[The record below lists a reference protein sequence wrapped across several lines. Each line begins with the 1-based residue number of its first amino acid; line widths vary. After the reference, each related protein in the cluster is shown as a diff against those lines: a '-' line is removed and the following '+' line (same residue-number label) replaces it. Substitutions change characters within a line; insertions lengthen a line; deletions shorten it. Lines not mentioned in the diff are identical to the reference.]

1 MNFFDDIKLEKK
13 FNLITANFYKEL
25 DSCPSRVKL
34 SDFILK
40 SFNYSN
46 VNNLKIDSLFEVS
59 QTFIDQVVC
68 TKSGLFKKIQ
78 FLYENK
84 KFDLGY
90 INSLIDDN
98 RISSIVNIN
107 YDNSFCEN
115 PKAIKISP
123 FDKTS
128 FTVGKSKIYKP
139 LGDLVTADTCVIT
152 KQDFRKLKVLPFYKN
167 YFDGI
172 RYELKL
178 RKNIILAFDIE
189 DSDFFEILD
198 FIFGDYPES
207 LNDIYMVVKNTI
219 TDNKILNFIKKYNI
233 QILKYDSLEFLEKL
247 ETSLN
252 IDPEILEENKKEVME
267 ELREEVQFS
276 LFEQPI
282 NENVIVEEKN
292 ENEKVE
298 EISQTTS
305 EEKTNEN
312 KVEEINEE
320 EKEEIQEIKENN
332 SLENIEEDNKET
344 IIEEIS
350 NETEIETVNTFKLT
364 EDRFAELK
372 EKLNKIAKSIEGFK
386 EVSEFV
392 ETVKSED
399 TPCEEEKNE
408 KVTEEIENN
417 SNDIETLEVVKNIE
431 DPKLEEVENISDV
444 TENIEENKIE
454 EVENIEDTSNEK
466 IVEEI
471 IETETS
477 IETKNEE
484 VVENIENTPCEED
497 LSIEPIEEMKENNI
511 IEENISEVEDKSN
524 KEIIEEVKE
533 EVIETTPIEIVEDK
547 KDENICETI
556 EEIIPKELTLEKNEF
571 KLETALEQKYSSSGL
586 NSFPIFASNIPEDID
601 LSEVEIVGS
610 AEMKIGEHTNSSF
623 MRILS
628 TKDKSTSL
636 LEIKSREL
644 RLRFSIIYDTPGMF
658 KVTSDYLH
666 YEISTNTTHGR
677 AIVVLEMLESLF
689 GGTPMEFSFK
699 NLSGQISLNNPT
711 ELIKIKSALNL
722 FRLAKTAGIKIQM
735 NKLEN
740 IQEIFYKLN
749 LEVLLQDKNY
759 STWCNYET
767 DRKDINIGDKLTF
780 RRVFSIDKKNIE
792 EVIVLKKPVAEKDIV
807 DNKII
812 GKSKVCTVYLRKI
825 RGEF

>member
-13 FNLITANFYKEL
+13 FNLIMANFYKEL

-252 IDPEILEENKKEVME
+252 IDPEILEENKKEVIK

-282 NENVIVEEKN
+282 NENVVAEEKN
-292 ENEKVE
+292 EDEKVE
-298 EISQTTS
+298 EVSQNI
-305 EEKTNEN
+305 EDEKTTE
-312 KVEEINEE
+312 
-320 EKEEIQEIKENN
+320 EEIQEIKEDS
-332 SLENIEEDNKET
+332 SLENIEINNNENT
-344 IIEEIS
+344 IEETS
-350 NETEIETVNTFKLT
+350 NETEIETVNTFKST
-364 EDRFAELK
+364 ENRFAELK

-408 KVTEEIENN
+408 EVTEEIENN
-417 SNDIETLEVVKNIE
+417 SSDIETLEVVENIE
-431 DPKLEEVENISDV
+431 EDKKEEIENISNI

-497 LSIEPIEEMKENNI
+497 LSIEPIEEIK
-511 IEENISEVEDKSN
+511 ENISEVEDNSD

-533 EVIETTPIEIVEDK
+533 EVIETTPTEIVEDK
-547 KDENICETI
+547 KDENICETV

-666 YEISTNTTHGR
+666 YEISTSTTHGR

>member
-46 VNNLKIDSLFEVS
+46 INNLKIDSLFEVS

-207 LNDIYMVVKNTI
+207 LNDIYMVFKNTI

-247 ETSLN
+247 ETFLN

-282 NENVIVEEKN
+282 NENVVTEEKN
-292 ENEKVE
+292 EDEKVE
-298 EISQTTS
+298 EISQNI
-305 EEKTNEN
+305 EDEKTT
-312 KVEEINEE
+312 EE
-320 EKEEIQEIKENN
+320 EKEEIQEIKEDN
-332 SLENIEEDNKET
+332 SLENTVEDNKEA
-344 IIEEIS
+344 IIEES
-350 NETEIETVNTFKLT
+350 SPKTEIETVNTFKST

-399 TPCEEEKNE
+399 IPCEEEKNKEVAE
-408 KVTEEIENN
+408 KIENN

-497 LSIEPIEEMKENNI
+497 LSIEPIEEIK
-511 IEENISEVEDKSN
+511 ENISEVEDNSD
-524 KEIIEEVKE
+524 KEIIEEVKDE
-533 EVIETTPIEIVEDK
+533 IIETTPIEIVEDK

-610 AEMKIGEHTNSSF
+610 AEMKIGEHINSSF

-666 YEISTNTTHGR
+666 YEISTSTTHGR

-792 EVIVLKKPVAEKDIV
+792 EVIVLKKPVSEKDIV

>member
-267 ELREEVQFS
+267 ELREEIQFS

-282 NENVIVEEKN
+282 NENVVAEEKN
-292 ENEKVE
+292 EDEKVE
-298 EISQTTS
+298 EVSQNI
-305 EEKTNEN
+305 EDEKTTE
-312 KVEEINEE
+312 
-320 EKEEIQEIKENN
+320 EEIQEIKEDS
-332 SLENIEEDNKET
+332 SLENIEINNNENT
-344 IIEEIS
+344 IEETS
-350 NETEIETVNTFKLT
+350 NETEIETVNTFKST
-364 EDRFAELK
+364 ENRFAELK

-408 KVTEEIENN
+408 KVTEEIEDN

-497 LSIEPIEEMKENNI
+497 LSIEPIEEIK
-511 IEENISEVEDKSN
+511 ENISEVEDNSD

-533 EVIETTPIEIVEDK
+533 EVIETTPTEIVEDK
-547 KDENICETI
+547 KDENICETV

-666 YEISTNTTHGR
+666 YEISTSTTHGR

-749 LEVLLQDKNY
+749 LEILLQDKNY

>member
-282 NENVIVEEKN
+282 NENVVAEEKN
-292 ENEKVE
+292 EDEKVE
-298 EISQTTS
+298 EVNQNI
-305 EEKTNEN
+305 EDEKTTE
-312 KVEEINEE
+312 EE
-320 EKEEIQEIKENN
+320 EKEEVQEIKEDS
-332 SLENIEEDNKET
+332 SLENIEINNNENT
-344 IIEEIS
+344 IEETS
-350 NETEIETVNTFKLT
+350 NETEIETVNTFKST
-364 EDRFAELK
+364 ENRFAELK

-431 DPKLEEVENISDV
+431 DPKLEEVENIS
-444 TENIEENKIE
+444 
-454 EVENIEDTSNEK
+454 NEK
-466 IVEEI
+466 IAEEI
-471 IETETS
+471 
-477 IETKNEE
+477 
-484 VVENIENTPCEED
+484 
-497 LSIEPIEEMKENNI
+497 KE
-511 IEENISEVEDKSN
+511 K
-524 KEIIEEVKE
+524 
-533 EVIETTPIEIVEDK
+533 VIETTPTEIVEDK
-547 KDENICETI
+547 KDENICETV

-666 YEISTNTTHGR
+666 YEISTSTTHGR

-792 EVIVLKKPVAEKDIV
+792 EVIVLKKPVSEKDIV
-807 DNKII
+807 DDKII

>member
-207 LNDIYMVVKNTI
+207 LNDIYIVVKNTI

-282 NENVIVEEKN
+282 NENVVAEEKN
-292 ENEKVE
+292 EDEKVE
-298 EISQTTS
+298 EVSQNI
-305 EEKTNEN
+305 EDEKTDED
-312 KVEEINEE
+312 KIEKINEE
-320 EKEEIQEIKENN
+320 EKEEIQEIKEDN
-332 SLENIEEDNKET
+332 SLENIEINNNENT
-344 IIEEIS
+344 IEETS
-350 NETEIETVNTFKLT
+350 NETEIETVNTFKST

-408 KVTEEIENN
+408 EVTEEIKNN
-417 SNDIETLEVVKNIE
+417 SSDIETLEVVENIE
-431 DPKLEEVENISDV
+431 EDKKEEIENISNI

-454 EVENIEDTSNEK
+454 EVEDIENISNEK

-471 IETETS
+471 
-477 IETKNEE
+477 KDEE
-484 VVENIENTPCEED
+484 VVENIENTPCEET
-497 LSIEPIEEMKENNI
+497 LSIEPIEEVKENK
-511 IEENISEVEDKSN
+511 EENISKVEDKSN

-547 KDENICETI
+547 KDKNICETI

-601 LSEVEIVGS
+601 LSEVEVVGS
-610 AEMKIGEHTNSSF
+610 AEMKIGEHINSSF

-666 YEISTNTTHGR
+666 YEISTSTTHGR

-749 LEVLLQDKNY
+749 LEILLQDKNY

>member
-207 LNDIYMVVKNTI
+207 LNDIYIVVKNTI

-282 NENVIVEEKN
+282 NENVVAEEKS
-292 ENEKVE
+292 EDEKVE
-298 EISQTTS
+298 EVSQNI
-305 EEKTNEN
+305 ED
-312 KVEEINEE
+312 
-320 EKEEIQEIKENN
+320 EKEEIQEIKEDN
-332 SLENIEEDNKET
+332 SLENTVEDSEET
-344 IIEEIS
+344 IIEETY
-350 NETEIETVNTFKLT
+350 NETEIETVNTFKST

-399 TPCEEEKNE
+399 IPCEEEKNE

-417 SNDIETLEVVKNIE
+417 SNDIETLKVIKNIE

-497 LSIEPIEEMKENNI
+497 LSIEPIEEIK
-511 IEENISEVEDKSN
+511 ENISEVEDNSD

-533 EVIETTPIEIVEDK
+533 EVIETTPTEIVEDK
-547 KDENICETI
+547 KDENICETV

-666 YEISTNTTHGR
+666 YEISTSTTHGR

>member
-1 MNFFDDIKLEKK
+1 
-13 FNLITANFYKEL
+13 
-25 DSCPSRVKL
+25 
-34 SDFILK
+34 
-40 SFNYSN
+40 
-46 VNNLKIDSLFEVS
+46 
-59 QTFIDQVVC
+59 
-68 TKSGLFKKIQ
+68 
-78 FLYENK
+78 
-84 KFDLGY
+84 
-90 INSLIDDN
+90 
-98 RISSIVNIN
+98 
-107 YDNSFCEN
+107 
-115 PKAIKISP
+115 
-123 FDKTS
+123 
-128 FTVGKSKIYKP
+128 
-139 LGDLVTADTCVIT
+139 
-152 KQDFRKLKVLPFYKN
+152 
-167 YFDGI
+167 
-172 RYELKL
+172 
-178 RKNIILAFDIE
+178 
-189 DSDFFEILD
+189 
-198 FIFGDYPES
+198 
-207 LNDIYMVVKNTI
+207 
-219 TDNKILNFIKKYNI
+219 
-233 QILKYDSLEFLEKL
+233 
-247 ETSLN
+247 
-252 IDPEILEENKKEVME
+252 ME

-282 NENVIVEEKN
+282 NENVVAEEKN
-292 ENEKVE
+292 EDEKVE
-298 EISQTTS
+298 EVSQNI
-305 EEKTNEN
+305 EDEKTD
-312 KVEEINEE
+312 EE
-320 EKEEIQEIKENN
+320 EKEEIQKIKEDS
-332 SLENIEEDNKET
+332 SLENTVEDNKET
-344 IIEEIS
+344 IIEETS
-350 NETEIETVNTFKLT
+350 NETEIETVNTFKST

-386 EVSEFV
+386 EVSEFI
-392 ETVKSED
+392 ETVKPED
-399 TPCEEEKNE
+399 IPCEEEKNE

-431 DPKLEEVENISDV
+431 APKLDEVENISDV
-444 TENIEENKIE
+444 TENIEKNKIE
-454 EVENIEDTSNEK
+454 EVENIEDNSNEK

-471 IETETS
+471 KEEIIETETS
-477 IETKNEE
+477 TENKDEE
-484 VVENIENTPCEED
+484 AVENIENTPCEED
-497 LSIEPIEEMKENNI
+497 LSIETIEEIK
-511 IEENISEVEDKSN
+511 ENISEVEDNSD

-547 KDENICETI
+547 KDENVCETV

-666 YEISTNTTHGR
+666 YEISTSTTHGR

>member
-267 ELREEVQFS
+267 ELREEIQFS

-282 NENVIVEEKN
+282 NENVVAEEKN
-292 ENEKVE
+292 EDEKVE
-298 EISQTTS
+298 EVSQNI
-305 EEKTNEN
+305 EDEKTTE
-312 KVEEINEE
+312 EE
-320 EKEEIQEIKENN
+320 EKEEVQEIKEDS
-332 SLENIEEDNKET
+332 SLENIEINNNENT
-344 IIEEIS
+344 IEETS
-350 NETEIETVNTFKLT
+350 NETEIETVNTFKST
-364 EDRFAELK
+364 ENRFAELK

-497 LSIEPIEEMKENNI
+497 LSIEPIEEIK
-511 IEENISEVEDKSN
+511 ENISEVEDNSD

-533 EVIETTPIEIVEDK
+533 EVIETTPTEIVEDK
-547 KDENICETI
+547 KDENICETV

-601 LSEVEIVGS
+601 LSEVEVVGS
-610 AEMKIGEHTNSSF
+610 AEMKIEEHINSSF

-666 YEISTNTTHGR
+666 YEISTSTTHGR

-792 EVIVLKKPVAEKDIV
+792 EVIVLKKPISEKDIV
-807 DNKII
+807 DDKII

>member
-13 FNLITANFYKEL
+13 FNLIMANFYKEL

-267 ELREEVQFS
+267 ELREEIQFS

-282 NENVIVEEKN
+282 NENVVAEEKN
-292 ENEKVE
+292 EDEKVE
-298 EISQTTS
+298 EVSQNI
-305 EEKTNEN
+305 EDEKTTE
-312 KVEEINEE
+312 
-320 EKEEIQEIKENN
+320 EEIQEIKEDS
-332 SLENIEEDNKET
+332 SLENIEINNNENT
-344 IIEEIS
+344 IEETS
-350 NETEIETVNTFKLT
+350 NETEIETVNTFKST
-364 EDRFAELK
+364 ENRFAELK

-392 ETVKSED
+392 GTVKSED

-408 KVTEEIENN
+408 EVTEEIENN
-417 SNDIETLEVVKNIE
+417 SSDIETLEVVENIE
-431 DPKLEEVENISDV
+431 EDKKEEIENISNI

-477 IETKNEE
+477 IENKDKEI
-484 VVENIENTPCEED
+484 VENIENTPCEET
-497 LSIEPIEEMKENNI
+497 LSIEPIEEIK
-511 IEENISEVEDKSN
+511 ENISEVEDNSD

-533 EVIETTPIEIVEDK
+533 EVIETTPTEIVEDK
-547 KDENICETI
+547 KDENICETV

-610 AEMKIGEHTNSSF
+610 AEMKIGEHINSSF

-666 YEISTNTTHGR
+666 YEISTSTTHGR

-792 EVIVLKKPVAEKDIV
+792 EVIVLKKPISEKDIV
-807 DNKII
+807 DDKII

>member
-90 INSLIDDN
+90 INSLIDDS

-282 NENVIVEEKN
+282 NENIVEEKS
-292 ENEKVE
+292 EDEKVE
-298 EISQTTS
+298 EIRQNI
-305 EEKTNEN
+305 EDEKTD
-312 KVEEINEE
+312 EE
-320 EKEEIQEIKENN
+320 EKEEIQEIKEDN
-332 SLENIEEDNKET
+332 SLENTVEDSEET
-344 IIEEIS
+344 IIEETY
-350 NETEIETVNTFKLT
+350 NETEIETVNTFKST

-399 TPCEEEKNE
+399 TPYEVE
-408 KVTEEIENN
+408 KVEEVTNEIENN
-417 SNDIETLEVVKNIE
+417 SNDIEILEVVENIE
-431 DPKLEEVENISDV
+431 EPKLDEVENISDV
-444 TENIEENKIE
+444 TKNTEENKVEKVEDI
-454 EVENIEDTSNEK
+454 ENISNEK

-471 IETETS
+471 
-477 IETKNEE
+477 KDEE
-484 VVENIENTPCEED
+484 VVENIENTPCEET
-497 LSIEPIEEMKENNI
+497 LSIESIEEI
-511 IEENISEVEDKSN
+511 RENISEVEDNSD
-524 KEIIEEVKE
+524 KEIIEEIKE

-547 KDENICETI
+547 KDENVCETV
-556 EEIIPKELTLEKNEF
+556 EEVIPKELTLEKNEF

-601 LSEVEIVGS
+601 LSEVEVVGS
-610 AEMKIGEHTNSSF
+610 AEMKIGEHINSSF

-666 YEISTNTTHGR
+666 YEISTSTTHGR

>member
-267 ELREEVQFS
+267 ELREEIQFS

-282 NENVIVEEKN
+282 NEDVIEEKS
-292 ENEKVE
+292 EDEKKEEEKIE
-298 EISQTTS
+298 EISQNI
-305 EEKTNEN
+305 EDEKTT
-312 KVEEINEE
+312 EE
-320 EKEEIQEIKENN
+320 EKEEIQEIKEDN
-332 SLENIEEDNKET
+332 SLENIEEDNEET
-344 IIEEIS
+344 IIEES
-350 NETEIETVNTFKLT
+350 SPKTEIETVNTFKST

-399 TPCEEEKNE
+399 IPCEEEKNE
-408 KVTEEIENN
+408 EVTEEIKNN
-417 SNDIETLEVVKNIE
+417 SSDIETLEVVENIE
-431 DPKLEEVENISDV
+431 EDKKEEIENISNI

-454 EVENIEDTSNEK
+454 EVEDIENISNEK

-471 IETETS
+471 
-477 IETKNEE
+477 KDEE

-497 LSIEPIEEMKENNI
+497 LSIEPIEEIK
-511 IEENISEVEDKSN
+511 ENISEVEDNSD

-547 KDENICETI
+547 KDENICETV

-666 YEISTNTTHGR
+666 YEISTSTTHGR

>member
-207 LNDIYMVVKNTI
+207 LNDIYMVFKNTI

-247 ETSLN
+247 ETFLN

-282 NENVIVEEKN
+282 NENVVTEEKN
-292 ENEKVE
+292 EDEKVE
-298 EISQTTS
+298 EISQNI
-305 EEKTNEN
+305 EDEKTT
-312 KVEEINEE
+312 EE
-320 EKEEIQEIKENN
+320 EKEEIQEIKEDN
-332 SLENIEEDNKET
+332 SLENTVEDNKEA
-344 IIEEIS
+344 IIEES
-350 NETEIETVNTFKLT
+350 SPKTEIETVNTFKST

-399 TPCEEEKNE
+399 IPCEEEKNKEVAE
-408 KVTEEIENN
+408 KIENN

-497 LSIEPIEEMKENNI
+497 LSIEPIEEIK
-511 IEENISEVEDKSN
+511 ENISEVEDNSD

-533 EVIETTPIEIVEDK
+533 EVIETTPTEIVEDK
-547 KDENICETI
+547 KDENICETV

-666 YEISTNTTHGR
+666 YEISTSTTHGR

-792 EVIVLKKPVAEKDIV
+792 EVIVLKKPVSEKDIV

>member
-282 NENVIVEEKN
+282 NENIVAEEKN
-292 ENEKVE
+292 EDEKVE
-298 EISQTTS
+298 EVSQNI
-305 EEKTNEN
+305 EDEKTT
-312 KVEEINEE
+312 EE
-320 EKEEIQEIKENN
+320 EKEEIQEIKEDS

-344 IIEEIS
+344 IIEETS
-350 NETEIETVNTFKLT
+350 NETKIETVNTFKST

-399 TPCEEEKNE
+399 IPCEEEKNKE
-408 KVTEEIENN
+408 VTEEIKDN
-417 SNDIETLEVVKNIE
+417 SNDIETLEVVENIE
-431 DPKLEEVENISDV
+431 EPKLDEVENISDV
-444 TENIEENKIE
+444 TENTEENKIE
-454 EVENIEDTSNEK
+454 EVEDLENISNEK

-471 IETETS
+471 
-477 IETKNEE
+477 K
-484 VVENIENTPCEED
+484 
-497 LSIEPIEEMKENNI
+497 
-511 IEENISEVEDKSN
+511 
-524 KEIIEEVKE
+524 
-533 EVIETTPIEIVEDK
+533 
-547 KDENICETI
+547 

-571 KLETALEQKYSSSGL
+571 KLETALEQKYSSSEL

-610 AEMKIGEHTNSSF
+610 AEMKIGEHINSSF

-666 YEISTNTTHGR
+666 YEISTSTTHGR

-689 GGTPMEFSFK
+689 GGTPMEFSFQHFQQSQLQK
-699 NLSGQISLNNPT
+699 GQYL
-711 ELIKIKSALNL
+711 
-722 FRLAKTAGIKIQM
+722 
-735 NKLEN
+735 LE
-740 IQEIFYKLN
+740 Y
-749 LEVLLQDKNY
+749 
-759 STWCNYET
+759 C
-767 DRKDINIGDKLTF
+767 
-780 RRVFSIDKKNIE
+780 
-792 EVIVLKKPVAEKDIV
+792 
-807 DNKII
+807 
-812 GKSKVCTVYLRKI
+812 
-825 RGEF
+825 

>member
-267 ELREEVQFS
+267 ELREEIQFS

-282 NENVIVEEKN
+282 NENVVAEEKN
-292 ENEKVE
+292 EDEKVE
-298 EISQTTS
+298 EVNQNI
-305 EEKTNEN
+305 EDEKTTE
-312 KVEEINEE
+312 
-320 EKEEIQEIKENN
+320 EEIQEIKEDS
-332 SLENIEEDNKET
+332 SLENIEINNNENT
-344 IIEEIS
+344 IEETS
-350 NETEIETVNTFKLT
+350 NETEIETVNTFKST

-417 SNDIETLEVVKNIE
+417 SNDIETLEVVENIE

-484 VVENIENTPCEED
+484 VVENIENTPCEEG
-497 LSIEPIEEMKENNI
+497 LSIEPIEEIK
-511 IEENISEVEDKSN
+511 ENISEVEDNSD

-533 EVIETTPIEIVEDK
+533 EVIETTPTEIVEDK
-547 KDENICETI
+547 KDENICETV

-610 AEMKIGEHTNSSF
+610 AEMKIGEHINSSF

-666 YEISTNTTHGR
+666 YEISTSTTHGR

-749 LEVLLQDKNY
+749 LEILLQDKNY

-792 EVIVLKKPVAEKDIV
+792 EVIVLKKPVSEKDIV
-807 DNKII
+807 DDKII

>member
-207 LNDIYMVVKNTI
+207 LNDIYMVIKNTI

-252 IDPEILEENKKEVME
+252 INPEILEENKKEVME

-282 NENVIVEEKN
+282 NENVVAEEKN
-292 ENEKVE
+292 EDEKVE
-298 EISQTTS
+298 EVSQNI
-305 EEKTNEN
+305 EDEKTD
-312 KVEEINEE
+312 EE
-320 EKEEIQEIKENN
+320 EKEEIQKIKEDS
-332 SLENIEEDNKET
+332 SLENTVEDNKET
-344 IIEEIS
+344 IIEETS
-350 NETEIETVNTFKLT
+350 NETEIETVNTFKST

-386 EVSEFV
+386 EVSEFI
-392 ETVKSED
+392 ETVKPED
-399 TPCEEEKNE
+399 IPCEEEKNE

-431 DPKLEEVENISDV
+431 APKLDEVENISDV
-444 TENIEENKIE
+444 TENIEKNKIE
-454 EVENIEDTSNEK
+454 EVENIEDNSNEK

-471 IETETS
+471 KEEIIETETS
-477 IETKNEE
+477 TENKDEE
-484 VVENIENTPCEED
+484 AVENIENTPCEED
-497 LSIEPIEEMKENNI
+497 LSIETIEEIK
-511 IEENISEVEDKSN
+511 ENISEVEDNSD

-547 KDENICETI
+547 KDENVCETV

-666 YEISTNTTHGR
+666 YEISTSTTHGR

>member
-282 NENVIVEEKN
+282 NENVVAEEKN
-292 ENEKVE
+292 EDEKVE
-298 EISQTTS
+298 EVSQNV
-305 EEKTNEN
+305 EDEKTTE
-312 KVEEINEE
+312 EE
-320 EKEEIQEIKENN
+320 EKEEIQEIKEDN
-332 SLENIEEDNKET
+332 SLENIEENTVEDSEET
-344 IIEEIS
+344 IIEETC
-350 NETEIETVNTFKLT
+350 NETEIETVNTFKST
-364 EDRFAELK
+364 ENRFAELK

-471 IETETS
+471 IETEIS

-497 LSIEPIEEMKENNI
+497 LSIEPIEEIK
-511 IEENISEVEDKSN
+511 ENISEVEDNSD
-524 KEIIEEVKE
+524 KEIIEEAKE
-533 EVIETTPIEIVEDK
+533 EVIKTTPIEIVEDK
-547 KDENICETI
+547 KDENICETV

-666 YEISTNTTHGR
+666 YEISTSTTHGR

-767 DRKDINIGDKLTF
+767 DKKDINIGDKLTF

>member
-282 NENVIVEEKN
+282 NENVVAEEKN
-292 ENEKVE
+292 EDEKVE
-298 EISQTTS
+298 EVSQNI
-305 EEKTNEN
+305 EDEKTTE
-312 KVEEINEE
+312 
-320 EKEEIQEIKENN
+320 EEIQEIKEDN
-332 SLENIEEDNKET
+332 SLENIEEDNEET
-344 IIEEIS
+344 IIEES
-350 NETEIETVNTFKLT
+350 SPKTEIETVNTFKST

-399 TPCEEEKNE
+399 IPCEEEKNE
-408 KVTEEIENN
+408 EVTEEIKNN
-417 SNDIETLEVVKNIE
+417 SSDIETLEVVENIE
-431 DPKLEEVENISDV
+431 EDKKEEIENISNI

-454 EVENIEDTSNEK
+454 EVEDIENISNEK

-471 IETETS
+471 
-477 IETKNEE
+477 KDEE

-497 LSIEPIEEMKENNI
+497 LSIEPIEEIK
-511 IEENISEVEDKSN
+511 ENISEVEDNSD

-547 KDENICETI
+547 KDENICETV

-666 YEISTNTTHGR
+666 YEISTSTTHGR

>member
-40 SFNYSN
+40 SFNYSDI
-46 VNNLKIDSLFEVS
+46 NNLKIDSLFEVS

-282 NENVIVEEKN
+282 NENVVAEEKN
-292 ENEKVE
+292 EDEKREE
-298 EISQTTS
+298 EI
-305 EEKTNEN
+305 
-312 KVEEINEE
+312 
-320 EKEEIQEIKENN
+320 EEIQEIKED
-332 SLENIEEDNKET
+332 SFLENIEENSYET
-344 IIEEIS
+344 DIEETS
-350 NETEIETVNTFKLT
+350 NETEIETVNTFKST

-399 TPCEEEKNE
+399 TPYEVE
-408 KVTEEIENN
+408 KVEEVTNETENN
-417 SNDIETLEVVKNIE
+417 SSNIETLEIVKNIE
-431 DPKLEEVENISDV
+431 DPKLDEVENISDV
-444 TENIEENKIE
+444 TENIEENKIKK
-454 EVENIEDTSNEK
+454 VENIEDISKEK
-466 IVEEI
+466 IAEEI

-477 IETKNEE
+477 IETKDEE
-484 VVENIENTPCEED
+484 VIENIENTPCEET
-497 LSIEPIEEMKENNI
+497 LSIEPIEEIK
-511 IEENISEVEDKSN
+511 ENISEVEDNSD

-547 KDENICETI
+547 KDENVCETV

-586 NSFPIFASNIPEDID
+586 NSFPIFASNIPENID
-601 LSEVEIVGS
+601 LSEVEVVGS

-666 YEISTNTTHGR
+666 YEISTSTTHGR

-792 EVIVLKKPVAEKDIV
+792 EVIVLKKPVAEKDIAN
-807 DNKII
+807 DKII

>member
-252 IDPEILEENKKEVME
+252 IDPEILEENKKEVIK

-282 NENVIVEEKN
+282 NENVVAEEKN
-292 ENEKVE
+292 EDEKVE
-298 EISQTTS
+298 EVSQNI
-305 EEKTNEN
+305 EDEKTTE
-312 KVEEINEE
+312 
-320 EKEEIQEIKENN
+320 EEIQEIKEDS
-332 SLENIEEDNKET
+332 SLENIEENTVEDSEET
-344 IIEEIS
+344 IIEETC
-350 NETEIETVNTFKLT
+350 NETEIETVNTFKST
-364 EDRFAELK
+364 ENRFAELK

-417 SNDIETLEVVKNIE
+417 SSDIETLEVVKNIE
-431 DPKLEEVENISDV
+431 DPKLEEVENIS
-444 TENIEENKIE
+444 
-454 EVENIEDTSNEK
+454 NEK
-466 IVEEI
+466 IAEEI
-471 IETETS
+471 
-477 IETKNEE
+477 
-484 VVENIENTPCEED
+484 
-497 LSIEPIEEMKENNI
+497 KE
-511 IEENISEVEDKSN
+511 K
-524 KEIIEEVKE
+524 
-533 EVIETTPIEIVEDK
+533 VIETTPTEIVEDK
-547 KDENICETI
+547 KDENICETV

-666 YEISTNTTHGR
+666 YEISTSTTHGR

>member
-267 ELREEVQFS
+267 ELREEIQFS

-282 NENVIVEEKN
+282 NENVVAEEKN
-292 ENEKVE
+292 EDEKVE
-298 EISQTTS
+298 EVSQNI
-305 EEKTNEN
+305 EDEKTTE
-312 KVEEINEE
+312 
-320 EKEEIQEIKENN
+320 EEIQEIKEDS
-332 SLENIEEDNKET
+332 SLENIEINNNENT
-344 IIEEIS
+344 IEETS
-350 NETEIETVNTFKLT
+350 NETEIETVNTFKST
-364 EDRFAELK
+364 ENRFAELK

-408 KVTEEIENN
+408 KVTEEIEDN

-497 LSIEPIEEMKENNI
+497 LSIEPIEEIK
-511 IEENISEVEDKSN
+511 ENISEVEDNSD

-533 EVIETTPIEIVEDK
+533 EVIETTPIEILEDK
-547 KDENICETI
+547 KEENICETV

-610 AEMKIGEHTNSSF
+610 AEMKIGEHINSSF

-666 YEISTNTTHGR
+666 YEISTSTTHGR

-792 EVIVLKKPVAEKDIV
+792 EVIVLKKPISEKDIV
-807 DNKII
+807 DDKII

>member
-46 VNNLKIDSLFEVS
+46 INNLKIDSLFEVS

-282 NENVIVEEKN
+282 NENVVAEEKN
-292 ENEKVE
+292 EDEKVE
-298 EISQTTS
+298 EVSQNI
-305 EEKTNEN
+305 EDEKTTE
-312 KVEEINEE
+312 EE
-320 EKEEIQEIKENN
+320 EKEEVQEIKEDS
-332 SLENIEEDNKET
+332 SLENIEINNNENT
-344 IIEEIS
+344 IEETS
-350 NETEIETVNTFKLT
+350 NETEIETVNTFKST
-364 EDRFAELK
+364 ENRFAELK

-497 LSIEPIEEMKENNI
+497 LSIEPIEEIK
-511 IEENISEVEDKSN
+511 ENISKVEDNSD

-533 EVIETTPIEIVEDK
+533 EVIETPPTEIVEDK
-547 KDENICETI
+547 KDENICETV

-666 YEISTNTTHGR
+666 YEISTSTTHGR

-792 EVIVLKKPVAEKDIV
+792 EVIVLKKPVAEKDIT
-807 DNKII
+807 DDKII

>member
-207 LNDIYMVVKNTI
+207 LNDIYMVFKNTI

-247 ETSLN
+247 ETFLN

-282 NENVIVEEKN
+282 NENVVTEEKN
-292 ENEKVE
+292 EDEKVE
-298 EISQTTS
+298 EISQNI
-305 EEKTNEN
+305 EDEKTT
-312 KVEEINEE
+312 EE
-320 EKEEIQEIKENN
+320 EKEEIQEIKEDN
-332 SLENIEEDNKET
+332 SLENTVEDNKEA
-344 IIEEIS
+344 IIEES
-350 NETEIETVNTFKLT
+350 SPKTEIETVNTFKST

-399 TPCEEEKNE
+399 IPCEEEKNKEVAE
-408 KVTEEIENN
+408 KIENN
-417 SNDIETLEVVKNIE
+417 SNDIETLEVVKNIK

-454 EVENIEDTSNEK
+454 EVEDIEDTSNEK

-471 IETETS
+471 KEEIIETED
-477 IETKNEE
+477 EE
-484 VVENIENTPCEED
+484 VVKNIENTPCEET
-497 LSIEPIEEMKENNI
+497 LSIEPIEEIK
-511 IEENISEVEDKSN
+511 ENISEVEDNSD
-524 KEIIEEVKE
+524 KEIIEEVKDE
-533 EVIETTPIEIVEDK
+533 IIETTPIEIVEDK

-601 LSEVEIVGS
+601 LSEVEIIGS

-666 YEISTNTTHGR
+666 YEISTSTTHGR

-722 FRLAKTAGIKIQM
+722 FRLVKTAGIKIQM

-792 EVIVLKKPVAEKDIV
+792 EVIVLKKPVSEKDIV

>member
-252 IDPEILEENKKEVME
+252 IDPEILEENKKEVIK

-282 NENVIVEEKN
+282 NENVVAEEKN
-292 ENEKVE
+292 EDEKVE
-298 EISQTTS
+298 EVSQNI
-305 EEKTNEN
+305 EDEKTTE
-312 KVEEINEE
+312 
-320 EKEEIQEIKENN
+320 EEIQEIKEDS
-332 SLENIEEDNKET
+332 SLENIEINNNENT
-344 IIEEIS
+344 IEETS
-350 NETEIETVNTFKLT
+350 NETEIETVNTFKST
-364 EDRFAELK
+364 ENRFAELK

-399 TPCEEEKNE
+399 IPCEEEKNE
-408 KVTEEIENN
+408 EVAEEIENN
-417 SNDIETLEVVKNIE
+417 SNDIETLEVIENIE
-431 DPKLEEVENISDV
+431 KPKLDEVENISDI
-444 TENIEENKIE
+444 TENTEENKIK
-454 EVENIEDTSNEK
+454 EVEDIENISNEK

-471 IETETS
+471 KEKIIETETS
-477 IETKNEE
+477 IENKDEE
-484 VVENIENTPCEED
+484 AVENIENTPCEED
-497 LSIEPIEEMKENNI
+497 LSIEPIEEIK
-511 IEENISEVEDKSN
+511 ENISEVEDNSD

-533 EVIETTPIEIVEDK
+533 EVIETTPTEIVEDK
-547 KDENICETI
+547 KDENICETV

-666 YEISTNTTHGR
+666 YEISTSTTHGR

-792 EVIVLKKPVAEKDIV
+792 EVIVLKKPISEKDIV
-807 DNKII
+807 DDKII

>member
-282 NENVIVEEKN
+282 NENVVAEEKN
-292 ENEKVE
+292 EDEKVE
-298 EISQTTS
+298 EVSQNI
-305 EEKTNEN
+305 EDEKTTE
-312 KVEEINEE
+312 
-320 EKEEIQEIKENN
+320 EEIQEIKEDS
-332 SLENIEEDNKET
+332 SLENIEINNNENT
-344 IIEEIS
+344 IEETS
-350 NETEIETVNTFKLT
+350 NETEIETVNTFKST
-364 EDRFAELK
+364 ENRFAELK

-399 TPCEEEKNE
+399 IPCEEEKN
-408 KVTEEIENN
+408 N
-417 SNDIETLEVVKNIE
+417 SSDIETLEIVENIE
-431 DPKLEEVENISDV
+431 DNKKEEIENISNI
-444 TENIEENKIE
+444 TESIEENKIE

-497 LSIEPIEEMKENNI
+497 LSIEPIEEIK
-511 IEENISEVEDKSN
+511 ENISEVEDKSN

-533 EVIETTPIEIVEDK
+533 EVIETTPTEIVEDK
-547 KDENICETI
+547 KDENICETV

-666 YEISTNTTHGR
+666 YEISTSTTHGR

-780 RRVFSIDKKNIE
+780 RRVFSIDKKNVE
-792 EVIVLKKPVAEKDIV
+792 EVIVLKKPVAEKDIT
-807 DNKII
+807 DDKII

>member
-252 IDPEILEENKKEVME
+252 IDPEILEENKKEVIK

-282 NENVIVEEKN
+282 NENVIEEKN

-312 KVEEINEE
+312 KVEEINKE

-332 SLENIEEDNKET
+332 SLENIEENTVEDSEET
-344 IIEEIS
+344 IIEETY
-350 NETEIETVNTFKLT
+350 NETEIETVNTFKST
-364 EDRFAELK
+364 ENRFAELK

-431 DPKLEEVENISDV
+431 DPKLDEVENISDV

-454 EVENIEDTSNEK
+454 EVENIEDNSNEK
-466 IVEEI
+466 IVEEIKEEI

-477 IETKNEE
+477 IENKDEE
-484 VVENIENTPCEED
+484 AVENIENTPCEED
-497 LSIEPIEEMKENNI
+497 LSIEPIEEVKENK
-511 IEENISEVEDKSN
+511 EENIS
-524 KEIIEEVKE
+524 
-533 EVIETTPIEIVEDK
+533 
-547 KDENICETI
+547 ETI

-666 YEISTNTTHGR
+666 YEISTSTTHGR

-767 DRKDINIGDKLTF
+767 DRKDINLSLIHISEPT
-780 RRVFSIDKKNIE
+780 R
-792 EVIVLKKPVAEKDIV
+792 P
-807 DNKII
+807 
-812 GKSKVCTVYLRKI
+812 Y
-825 RGEF
+825 

>member
-172 RYELKL
+172 RCELKL

-282 NENVIVEEKN
+282 NENVIEEKN

-298 EISQTTS
+298 EISQNI
-305 EEKTNEN
+305 EDEKTTE
-312 KVEEINEE
+312 
-320 EKEEIQEIKENN
+320 EEIQEIKEDS
-332 SLENIEEDNKET
+332 SLENIEINNNENT
-344 IIEEIS
+344 IEETS
-350 NETEIETVNTFKLT
+350 NETEIETVNTFKST
-364 EDRFAELK
+364 ENRFAELK

-399 TPCEEEKNE
+399 IPCEEEKNKE
-408 KVTEEIENN
+408 VTEEIENN
-417 SNDIETLEVVKNIE
+417 SSDIETLEVVKNIE

-454 EVENIEDTSNEK
+454 EVENIENISNEK

-471 IETETS
+471 
-477 IETKNEE
+477 KDEE
-484 VVENIENTPCEED
+484 VVENIENTSCEET
-497 LSIEPIEEMKENNI
+497 LSIEAIEEVKENKD
-511 IEENISEVEDKSN
+511 ENISEVEDKSN

-533 EVIETTPIEIVEDK
+533 EVIEATPIEIVEDK

-601 LSEVEIVGS
+601 LSEVEIIGS
-610 AEMKIGEHTNSSF
+610 AEMKIGEHINSSF

-666 YEISTNTTHGR
+666 YEISTSTTHGR

-767 DRKDINIGDKLTF
+767 DRKDINIGDKLIF
-780 RRVFSIDKKNIE
+780 RRVFSIDKKNVE
-792 EVIVLKKPVAEKDIV
+792 EVIVLKKPVSEKDIV

>member
-282 NENVIVEEKN
+282 NENVVAEEKN
-292 ENEKVE
+292 EDEKVE
-298 EISQTTS
+298 EVSQNI
-305 EEKTNEN
+305 EDEKTD
-312 KVEEINEE
+312 EE
-320 EKEEIQEIKENN
+320 EKEEIQEIKEDS

-344 IIEEIS
+344 IIEETS
-350 NETEIETVNTFKLT
+350 NETEIETVNTFKST

-399 TPCEEEKNE
+399 IPCEEEKNE

-431 DPKLEEVENISDV
+431 APKLEEVENISDV

-497 LSIEPIEEMKENNI
+497 LSIEPIEEIK
-511 IEENISEVEDKSN
+511 ENISEVEDNSD

-533 EVIETTPIEIVEDK
+533 EVIETTPIEILEDK
-547 KDENICETI
+547 KEENICETV

-610 AEMKIGEHTNSSF
+610 AEMKIGEHINSSF

-666 YEISTNTTHGR
+666 YEISTSTTHGR

-792 EVIVLKKPVAEKDIV
+792 EVIVLKKPISEKDIV
-807 DNKII
+807 DDKII

>member
-267 ELREEVQFS
+267 ELREEIQFS

-282 NENVIVEEKN
+282 NENVIEEKS
-292 ENEKVE
+292 EDEKKEEEKIE
-298 EISQTTS
+298 EISQNI
-305 EEKTNEN
+305 EDEKTT
-312 KVEEINEE
+312 EE
-320 EKEEIQEIKENN
+320 EKEEIQEIKEDN
-332 SLENIEEDNKET
+332 SLENIEEDNEET
-344 IIEEIS
+344 IIEES
-350 NETEIETVNTFKLT
+350 SPKTEIETVNTFKST

-399 TPCEEEKNE
+399 IPCEEEKNE
-408 KVTEEIENN
+408 EVTEEIKNN
-417 SNDIETLEVVKNIE
+417 SSDIETLEVVENIE
-431 DPKLEEVENISDV
+431 EDKKEEIENISNI

-454 EVENIEDTSNEK
+454 EVEDIENISNEK

-471 IETETS
+471 
-477 IETKNEE
+477 KDEE

-497 LSIEPIEEMKENNI
+497 LSIEPIEEIK
-511 IEENISEVEDKSN
+511 ENISEVEDNSD

-547 KDENICETI
+547 KDENICETV

-666 YEISTNTTHGR
+666 YEISTSTTHGR

>member
-189 DSDFFEILD
+189 DSDFFETLD

-282 NENVIVEEKN
+282 NENVIEEKN

-312 KVEEINEE
+312 KVEEINKE
-320 EKEEIQEIKENN
+320 EKEEIQEIKEDN
-332 SLENIEEDNKET
+332 SLENIEENTVEDSEET
-344 IIEEIS
+344 IIEETY
-350 NETEIETVNTFKLT
+350 NETEIETVNTFKST
-364 EDRFAELK
+364 EDRFTELK

-392 ETVKSED
+392 ETVKSEN
-399 TPCEEEKNE
+399 TPSEEEKNE
-408 KVTEEIENN
+408 EVTEEIENN
-417 SNDIETLEVVKNIE
+417 SSDIETLEIVENIE
-431 DPKLEEVENISDV
+431 ENKKEEIENISDV
-444 TENIEENKIE
+444 TESIEENKIE
-454 EVENIEDTSNEK
+454 EVENIEDNSNET
-466 IVEEI
+466 IVEEIKEEI

-477 IETKNEE
+477 IENKDEE
-484 VVENIENTPCEED
+484 AVENIENTPCEED
-497 LSIEPIEEMKENNI
+497 LSIEPIEEVKENK
-511 IEENISEVEDKSN
+511 EENIS
-524 KEIIEEVKE
+524 
-533 EVIETTPIEIVEDK
+533 
-547 KDENICETI
+547 ETI

-666 YEISTNTTHGR
+666 YEISTSTTHGR

>member
-252 IDPEILEENKKEVME
+252 IDPEILEENKKEIME

-282 NENVIVEEKN
+282 NENVVAEEKN
-292 ENEKVE
+292 EDEKVE
-298 EISQTTS
+298 EVSQNV
-305 EEKTNEN
+305 EDEKTTE
-312 KVEEINEE
+312 EE
-320 EKEEIQEIKENN
+320 EKEEIQEIKEDN
-332 SLENIEEDNKET
+332 SLENIEENTVEDSEET
-344 IIEEIS
+344 IIEETC
-350 NETEIETVNTFKLT
+350 NETEIETVNTFKST
-364 EDRFAELK
+364 ENRFAELK

-497 LSIEPIEEMKENNI
+497 LSIEPIEEIK
-511 IEENISEVEDKSN
+511 ENISEVEDNSD

-533 EVIETTPIEIVEDK
+533 EVIETTPTEIVEDK
-547 KDENICETI
+547 KDENICETV

-666 YEISTNTTHGR
+666 YEISTSTTHGR
-677 AIVVLEMLESLF
+677 AIVVLEILESLF

>member
-282 NENVIVEEKN
+282 NENVVAEEKN
-292 ENEKVE
+292 EDEKVE
-298 EISQTTS
+298 EVNQNI
-305 EEKTNEN
+305 EDEKTTE
-312 KVEEINEE
+312 
-320 EKEEIQEIKENN
+320 EEIQEIKEDS
-332 SLENIEEDNKET
+332 SLENIEINNNENT
-344 IIEEIS
+344 IEETS
-350 NETEIETVNTFKLT
+350 NETEIETVNTFKST
-364 EDRFAELK
+364 ENRFAELK

-431 DPKLEEVENISDV
+431 DPKLEEVENIS
-444 TENIEENKIE
+444 
-454 EVENIEDTSNEK
+454 NEK
-466 IVEEI
+466 IAEEI
-471 IETETS
+471 
-477 IETKNEE
+477 
-484 VVENIENTPCEED
+484 
-497 LSIEPIEEMKENNI
+497 KE
-511 IEENISEVEDKSN
+511 K
-524 KEIIEEVKE
+524 
-533 EVIETTPIEIVEDK
+533 VIETTPTEIVEDK
-547 KDENICETI
+547 KDENICETV

-586 NSFPIFASNIPEDID
+586 NSFPIFASNIPKDID
-601 LSEVEIVGS
+601 LSEVEVVGS
-610 AEMKIGEHTNSSF
+610 AEMKIEEHINSSF

-666 YEISTNTTHGR
+666 YEISTSTTHGR

-792 EVIVLKKPVAEKDIV
+792 EVIVLKKPVSEKDIV
-807 DNKII
+807 DDKII

>member
-252 IDPEILEENKKEVME
+252 IDPEILEENKKEVIK

-282 NENVIVEEKN
+282 NENVVAEEKN
-292 ENEKVE
+292 EDEKVE
-298 EISQTTS
+298 EVSQNI
-305 EEKTNEN
+305 EDEKTTE
-312 KVEEINEE
+312 
-320 EKEEIQEIKENN
+320 EEIQEIKEDS
-332 SLENIEEDNKET
+332 SLENIEINNNENT
-344 IIEEIS
+344 IEETS
-350 NETEIETVNTFKLT
+350 NETEIETVNTFKST
-364 EDRFAELK
+364 ENRFAELK

-497 LSIEPIEEMKENNI
+497 LSIEPIEEIK
-511 IEENISEVEDKSN
+511 ENISEVEDNSD

-533 EVIETTPIEIVEDK
+533 EVIETPPTEIVEDK
-547 KDENICETI
+547 KDENICETV

-666 YEISTNTTHGR
+666 YEISTSTTHGR

>member
-350 NETEIETVNTFKLT
+350 NETEIETVNTFKST

-399 TPCEEEKNE
+399 IPCEEEKNE
-408 KVTEEIENN
+408 EVTEEIENN
-417 SNDIETLEVVKNIE
+417 SSDIETLEVVENIE
-431 DPKLEEVENISDV
+431 EPKLDEVENISDI
-444 TENIEENKIE
+444 TENTGENKIE
-454 EVENIEDTSNEK
+454 EIEDIENISNEK
-466 IVEEI
+466 IVEEIKEEI

-477 IETKNEE
+477 IENKDEE
-484 VVENIENTPCEED
+484 AVENIENTPCEED
-497 LSIEPIEEMKENNI
+497 LSIEPIEEIK
-511 IEENISEVEDKSN
+511 ENISEVEDNSD

-547 KDENICETI
+547 KDENVCETV
-556 EEIIPKELTLEKNEF
+556 EEVIPKDLTLEKNEF

-586 NSFPIFASNIPEDID
+586 NSFPIFASNIPENID
-601 LSEVEIVGS
+601 LSEVEVVGS
-610 AEMKIGEHTNSSF
+610 AEMKIGEHINSSF

-666 YEISTNTTHGR
+666 YEISTSTTHGR

-792 EVIVLKKPVAEKDIV
+792 EVIVLKKPIAEKDIT
-807 DNKII
+807 DDKII

>member
-46 VNNLKIDSLFEVS
+46 INNLKIDSLFEVS

-282 NENVIVEEKN
+282 NENVVAEEKN
-292 ENEKVE
+292 EDEKIE
-298 EISQTTS
+298 EISQNI
-305 EEKTNEN
+305 ENEKTD
-312 KVEEINEE
+312 EE
-320 EKEEIQEIKENN
+320 EKEEIQEIKEDN
-332 SLENIEEDNKET
+332 SLENTVEDNKET
-344 IIEEIS
+344 IIEETS
-350 NETEIETVNTFKLT
+350 NETEIETVNTFKST
-364 EDRFAELK
+364 EDRFTELK

-399 TPCEEEKNE
+399 IPYEKEKNE
-408 KVTEEIENN
+408 EVAEKIEDN
-417 SNDIETLEVVKNIE
+417 SSDIETLEVVENIKE
-431 DPKLEEVENISDV
+431 PKLEEVENISDV
-444 TENIEENKIE
+444 TENIEESKIE
-454 EVENIEDTSNEK
+454 EVEDIENISNEK
-466 IVEEI
+466 IAEEIKDEI

-477 IETKNEE
+477 IENKDEE
-484 VVENIENTPCEED
+484 VVENIENTSCEET
-497 LSIEPIEEMKENNI
+497 LSIEPIEEVKENK
-511 IEENISEVEDKSN
+511 EENIS
-524 KEIIEEVKE
+524 
-533 EVIETTPIEIVEDK
+533 
-547 KDENICETI
+547 ETI

-571 KLETALEQKYSSSGL
+571 KLKTALEQKYSSSGL

-610 AEMKIGEHTNSSF
+610 AEMKIGEHINSSF

-666 YEISTNTTHGR
+666 YEISTSTTHGR

>member
-46 VNNLKIDSLFEVS
+46 INNLKIDSLFEVS

-282 NENVIVEEKN
+282 NENVVAEEKN
-292 ENEKVE
+292 EDEKVE
-298 EISQTTS
+298 EVSQNI
-305 EEKTNEN
+305 EDEKTT
-312 KVEEINEE
+312 EEDEKTTEEE
-320 EKEEIQEIKENN
+320 EKEEVQEIKEDS
-332 SLENIEEDNKET
+332 SLENIEINNNENT
-344 IIEEIS
+344 IEETS
-350 NETEIETVNTFKLT
+350 NETEIETVNTFKST
-364 EDRFAELK
+364 ENRFAELK

-497 LSIEPIEEMKENNI
+497 LSIEPIEEIK
-511 IEENISEVEDKSN
+511 ENISKVEDNSD

-533 EVIETTPIEIVEDK
+533 EVIETPPTEIVEDK
-547 KDENICETI
+547 KDENICETV

-666 YEISTNTTHGR
+666 YEISTSTTHGR

-792 EVIVLKKPVAEKDIV
+792 EVIVLKKPVAEKDIT
-807 DNKII
+807 DDKII

>member
-282 NENVIVEEKN
+282 NENVVAEEKN
-292 ENEKVE
+292 EDEKVE
-298 EISQTTS
+298 EVSQNI
-305 EEKTNEN
+305 EDEKTTE
-312 KVEEINEE
+312 
-320 EKEEIQEIKENN
+320 EEIQEIKEDS
-332 SLENIEEDNKET
+332 SLENIEINNNENT
-344 IIEEIS
+344 IEETS
-350 NETEIETVNTFKLT
+350 NETEIETVNTFKST
-364 EDRFAELK
+364 ENRFAELK

-497 LSIEPIEEMKENNI
+497 LSIEPIEEIK
-511 IEENISEVEDKSN
+511 ENISEVEDNSD

-533 EVIETTPIEIVEDK
+533 EVIETTPTEIVEDK
-547 KDENICETI
+547 KDENVCETV

-610 AEMKIGEHTNSSF
+610 AEMKIGEHINSSF

-666 YEISTNTTHGR
+666 YEISTSTTHGR

-780 RRVFSIDKKNIE
+780 RRVFSIDKKNVE

>member
-282 NENVIVEEKN
+282 NENVIEEKN

-298 EISQTTS
+298 EISQNI
-305 EEKTNEN
+305 EDEKTTE
-312 KVEEINEE
+312 
-320 EKEEIQEIKENN
+320 EEIQEIKEDS
-332 SLENIEEDNKET
+332 SLENIEINNNENT
-344 IIEEIS
+344 IEETS
-350 NETEIETVNTFKLT
+350 NETEIETVNTFKST
-364 EDRFAELK
+364 EDRFTELK

-399 TPCEEEKNE
+399 IPCEEEKNKE
-408 KVTEEIENN
+408 VTEEIENN
-417 SNDIETLEVVKNIE
+417 SSDIETLEVVKNIE

-444 TENIEENKIE
+444 TENLEENKIE
-454 EVENIEDTSNEK
+454 EVENIEDNSNET
-466 IVEEI
+466 IVEEIKEEI

-484 VVENIENTPCEED
+484 VVENIENTSCEET
-497 LSIEPIEEMKENNI
+497 LSIEPIEEIK
-511 IEENISEVEDKSN
+511 ENISEVEDNSD

-533 EVIETTPIEIVEDK
+533 EVIETTPTEIVEDK
-547 KDENICETI
+547 KDENICETV

-666 YEISTNTTHGR
+666 YEISTSTTHGR

-749 LEVLLQDKNY
+749 LEILLQDKNY

-792 EVIVLKKPVAEKDIV
+792 EVIVLKKPVSEKDIV

>member
-98 RISSIVNIN
+98 RISSIVNVN

-282 NENVIVEEKN
+282 NENVVEEKS
-292 ENEKVE
+292 EDEKVE

-312 KVEEINEE
+312 EIEEVIE
-320 EKEEIQEIKENN
+320 EKEEIQEIKEDN
-332 SLENIEEDNKET
+332 SLENIEENSCEDA
-344 IIEEIS
+344 IEDTS
-350 NETEIETVNTFKLT
+350 SETEIETVNPFKST

-386 EVSEFV
+386 EVSEFI

-399 TPCEEEKNE
+399 TPYEVEKSEE
-408 KVTEEIENN
+408 VTEEIENI
-417 SNDIETLEVVKNIE
+417 SNDIETLEIVENIKE
-431 DPKLEEVENISDV
+431 PKLDESENISDATENTEENKV
-444 TENIEENKIE
+444 EKIENIEN
-454 EVENIEDTSNEK
+454 TSNEK

-477 IETKNEE
+477 IE
-484 VVENIENTPCEED
+484 NTPCKEN
-497 LSIEPIEEMKENNI
+497 LSIEPIEKI
-511 IEENISEVEDKSN
+511 KENISEVEDKSN

-533 EVIETTPIEIVEDK
+533 EVIETTPTEIVEDK
-547 KDENICETI
+547 KDENICETV

-666 YEISTNTTHGR
+666 YEISTSTTHGR

-749 LEVLLQDKNY
+749 LEILLQDKNY

-792 EVIVLKKPVAEKDIV
+792 EVIVLKKPVAEKDIT
-807 DNKII
+807 DDKII

>member
-233 QILKYDSLEFLEKL
+233 QILKYDSLEFLERL

-282 NENVIVEEKN
+282 NENVVAEEKN
-292 ENEKVE
+292 EDEKVE
-298 EISQTTS
+298 EVSQNI
-305 EEKTNEN
+305 EDEKTTE
-312 KVEEINEE
+312 
-320 EKEEIQEIKENN
+320 EEIQEIKEDS
-332 SLENIEEDNKET
+332 SLENIEINNNENT
-344 IIEEIS
+344 IEETS
-350 NETEIETVNTFKLT
+350 NETEIETVNTFKST
-364 EDRFAELK
+364 ENRFAELK

-399 TPCEEEKNE
+399 IPCEEEKNKE
-408 KVTEEIENN
+408 VTEEIENN

-497 LSIEPIEEMKENNI
+497 LSIEPIEEIK
-511 IEENISEVEDKSN
+511 ENISEVEDNSD

-533 EVIETTPIEIVEDK
+533 EVIETTPTEIVEDK
-547 KDENICETI
+547 KDENICETV

-666 YEISTNTTHGR
+666 YEISTSTTHGR

-749 LEVLLQDKNY
+749 LEILLQDKNY

-792 EVIVLKKPVAEKDIV
+792 EVIVLKKPVSEKDIV